1 MKMLKSLRPYA
12 DVKRLVQYGTD
23 LRLEGRFSDTLAYNR
38 FGQQDNENIQAV
50 GKIMESALEE
60 AAQVFLGYLEYI
72 APDGECK
79 TKLEDVLNYLHTFF
93 YEPRDEKYVDKVIS
107 FFTLLRN
114 NHLNIGKLIV
124 AFNQLNFFFTTYL
137 LSKKGLTP
145 RKCLNL
151 MESLQRATNIEQQV
165 LIEVFTEKIMEEAAK
180 GISQLL
186 SKNAEIMYVKD
197 LLFKLKEQDTEI
209 QSVTAAGE
217 QLTASIDEVAHN
229 TVSVSESSAESVRK
243 SEEGKVVIEQALAEI
258 VHTKEQFQNIVQ
270 KEEELQISVKKIED
284 VAGII
289 KNIADQTNLLALN
302 ASIEAA
308 RAGEAGRGFAVVA
321 NEVRKLAETTVT
333 HVQSVSENI
342 ATLQAIAQEISQLT
356 MTTSQVID
364 NGVQEAQKAVPLL
377 NEILERMN
385 EINEATTNTAAIAQ
399 EQASAINDVANR
411 MVFIT
416 ELAQDVQALGQQ
428 TGEAIYE
435 LSKLTEEYRLA
446 LFSNN
451 IHLST
456 RALLELAKT
465 DHILWKWRIYNMLIG
480 LEQIDPAL
488 VSSHKD
494 CRLGKWY
501 FNPATVKRVKDSLAY
516 REIDKPHQQVH
527 EFAKLAAESYN
538 KGNIK
543 EAEAYMHRLEEASNQ
558 VLFYIDQLI
567 DELGI

>member
-1 MKMLKSLRPYA
+1 MLKSLRPYA
-12 DVKRLVQYGTD
+12 DLQRIVQYGTD
-23 LRLEGRFSDTLAYNR
+23 LHLEGRFADTLAYNR

-50 GKIMESALEE
+50 GKLIESAFEE
-60 AAQVFLGYLEYI
+60 AAQVFLGYLQYI

-79 TKLEDVLNYLHTFF
+79 TKLEDVLDYLHTFF
-93 YEPRDEKYVDKVIS
+93 YEPRDEHYVDKVIS
-107 FFTLLRN
+107 FFNLLRN

-165 LIEVFTEKIMEEAAK
+165 LIEVFTEKIMEEASK

-186 SKNAEIMYVKD
+186 TKNAEIMFVKD
-197 LLFKLKEQDTEI
+197 LLFKLAEQDNEI

-217 QLTASIDEVAHN
+217 QLTASIDEVAIN
-229 TVSVSESSAESVRK
+229 TVSVAESSAESVRK
-243 SEEGKVVIEQALAEI
+243 SEEGKGVIEQALAEI
-258 VHTKEQFQNIVQ
+258 VHTKEQFQNIVK
-270 KEEELQISVKKIED
+270 KEVELQKSVKQIEE
-284 VAGII
+284 VTAII

-308 RAGEAGRGFAVVA
+308 RAGEAGKGFAVVA

-333 HVQSVSENI
+333 NVQSVSENVT
-342 ATLQAIAQEISQLT
+342 TLQNIAQEISQLT

-377 NEILERMN
+377 NDILQRMN
-385 EINEATTNTAAIAQ
+385 EVNEATTSTAAIAK

-416 ELAQDVQALGQQ
+416 ELAQDIQVLGKK
-428 TGEAIYE
+428 TGESIYE
-435 LSKLTEEYRLA
+435 LSKLTEQYRLE
-446 LFSNN
+446 LFSTN

-456 RALLELAKT
+456 RTLLELAKT
-465 DHILWKWRIYNMLIG
+465 DHILWKWRIYNMLID
-480 LEQIDPAL
+480 LEQIDPAAI
-488 VSSHKD
+488 SSHKE

-501 FNPATVKRVKDSLAY
+501 FDPATVKRVKGSQAY
-516 REIDKPHQQVH
+516 KQIDKPHQQVH
-527 EFAKLAAESYN
+527 EYAKLAAENYN
-538 KGNIK
+538 KGNVK
-543 EAEAYMHRLEEASNQ
+543 EAEKYLQQVEEASNQ